1 MQKTFYQKLDT
12 KNQALYRKH
21 AAMIL
26 HMLSRDGKPE
36 QPNIKLDNI
45 RTRINTA
52 IGETLEQTTAT
63 PTTTTQLVATKIR
76 SDFASS
82 NLSKGKTKSDSGLMA
97 VFAHF
102 VEVTTQNNETM
113 SWESES
119 KTRFTREDLR
129 TFSKI
134 VNVLSVSLK
143 RDGEQITEN
152 ITIEDLKN
160 NFTDTSDPTRLNQA
174 IARKIFRGEKEW
186 KILKQALQLLGIID
200 SHLKWLV

>member
-1 MQKTFYQKLDT
+1 
-12 KNQALYRKH
+12 
-21 AAMIL
+21 
-26 HMLSRDGKPE
+26 
-36 QPNIKLDNI
+36 
-45 RTRINTA
+45 
-52 IGETLEQTTAT
+52 LEQTTAT